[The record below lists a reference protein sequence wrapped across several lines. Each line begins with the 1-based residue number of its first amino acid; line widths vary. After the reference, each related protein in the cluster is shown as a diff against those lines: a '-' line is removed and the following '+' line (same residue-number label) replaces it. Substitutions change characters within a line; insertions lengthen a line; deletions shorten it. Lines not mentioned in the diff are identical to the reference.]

1 MEQKRNYNDPRLSE
15 EMRKYGCYTIESTD
29 PNNLPHE
36 TQIILTPEFLA
47 NTNSFKVKTDLGFG
61 PEITNVVERGAN
73 GEFVNRAYPERLY
86 LDETPSRGHYTIQL
100 TVTCECGETWTLT
113 HQQARIMMRGAFEE
127 RYLPKVVCRCP
138 KCNKMIFKP

>member
-1 MEQKRNYNDPRLSE
+1 MEQNRNYNDPRLSE
-15 EMRKYGCYTIESTD
+15 EMRKYGCYTIPSTD
-29 PNNLPHE
+29 PDCPHDS
-36 TQIILTPEFLA
+36 QIILTPEFIA
-47 NTNSFKVKTDLGFG
+47 NTQGFSIKADLGFG
-61 PEITNVVERGAN
+61 PEITNAIERDAN

-86 LDETPSRGHYTIQL
+86 LDETPGPGHYTLQL